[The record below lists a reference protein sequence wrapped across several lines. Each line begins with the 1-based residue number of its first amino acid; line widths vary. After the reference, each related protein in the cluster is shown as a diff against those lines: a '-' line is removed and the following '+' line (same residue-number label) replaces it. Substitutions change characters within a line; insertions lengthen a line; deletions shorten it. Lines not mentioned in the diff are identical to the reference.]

1 MAKEEVALRINRSF
15 GRAPDSLVSRFRSI
29 STGNICDAQGRGG
42 ALDFRIKPIS
52 KNASFTGVALTV
64 ETVPKDNLAPWAA
77 LDAARPGDVVVIS
90 TGEYFAGSVIGDV
103 YVGMARNRGVV
114 AIVTDGVVRDV
125 EGINAVGIPVFACGV
140 SPNSPWKNGPGK
152 VGFPIVIGGMTVD
165 PGDIVVGDPDGVVIV
180 SRLKADEVAEE
191 LKAVLAKEAKMEAD
205 VKAGKSVPGWLTEAY
220 KAKGVRYTD

>member
-1 MAKEEVALRINRSF
+1 MAREEVALQINTRFERTAESI
-15 GRAPDSLVSRFRSI
+15 VSRFRSV

-52 KNASFTGVALTV
+52 KNTSFAGVALTV

-77 LDAARPGDVVVIS
+77 LDIARPGDVVVIS
-90 TGEYFAGSVIGDV
+90 TGEYFASSVIGDV

-114 AIVTDGVVRDV
+114 AIITDGVVRDV
-125 EGINAVGIPVFACGV
+125 EGITAVGIPVFACGV
-140 SPNSPWKNGPGK
+140 SPNSPWKNGPGT
-152 VGFPIVIGGMTVD
+152 VGFPIVIGGMSIH

-180 SRLKADEVAEE
+180 SRMKAEEAAEE

-205 VKAGKSVPGWLTEAY
+205 VKAGKSVPGWLAEAY

>member
-1 MAKEEVALRINRSF
+1 
-15 GRAPDSLVSRFRSI
+15 
-29 STGNICDAQGRGG
+29 
-42 ALDFRIKPIS
+42 
-52 KNASFTGVALTV
+52 
-64 ETVPKDNLAPWAA
+64 
-77 LDAARPGDVVVIS
+77 
-90 TGEYFAGSVIGDV
+90 
-103 YVGMARNRGVV
+103 V